1 MKQSDIDIVASM
13 TDAKLIAAIRDAV
26 PDKKDLM
33 RAADAKKLPTDH
45 WDSNRGCYVNSR
57 RIHANKQLKAITDTS
72 KFYRRA
78 KAFLLQEI
86 DIDLGGTIFYK
97 CNTIQAKEFM
107 QAMKQMVRSNR
118 ETMEALDALA

>member
-118 ETMEALDALA
+118 ETMEALDALG